1 MQKKN
6 HEPFKEIYGFEIMS
20 QLRRRRYLFFTALNT
35 QRLRYPR
42 FYSQV
47 DDTTTFQTLQH

>member
-6 HEPFKEIYGFEIMS
+6 TEPFKEIYGFDIMS
-20 QLRRRRYLFFTALNT
+20 QLRRRKYLFFTAFNT

-42 FYSQV
+42 FYRQV
-47 DDTTTFQTLQH
+47 DETNTFQTLQH